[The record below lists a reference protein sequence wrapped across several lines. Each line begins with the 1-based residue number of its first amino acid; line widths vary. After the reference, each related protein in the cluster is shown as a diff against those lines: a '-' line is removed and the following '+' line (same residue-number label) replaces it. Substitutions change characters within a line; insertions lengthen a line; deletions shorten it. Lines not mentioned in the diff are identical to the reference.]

1 MNYDQSLQQR
11 REGSSMRAL
20 CVLLALSVGIALGT
34 GCAQSPTG
42 PGVIYMNV
50 KGPMDPYS
58 GTSTVKRGE
67 ACQRIFLALFAWGD
81 ASVET
86 AKRNAKISEVTTI
99 DYESFNIVGFGSF
112 CTIVW
117 GS

>member
-1 MNYDQSLQQR
+1 
-11 REGSSMRAL
+11 MRAM
-20 CVLLALSVGIALGT
+20 CASLALFVGISLGA
-34 GCAQSPTG
+34 GCAYSPTG

-50 KGPMDPYS
+50 KGPMDSYA
-58 GTSTVKRGE
+58 GTVAAKRGE

-86 AKRNAKISEVTTI
+86 AKRDANISEVTTI
-99 DYESFNIVGFGSF
+99 DHQSFNIIGFGSF

-117 GS
+117 GT